1 MSEASDKERPTEEG
15 KLQERDLFLGL
26 IQSFQAA
33 AMQQM
38 GKVMNPF
45 TEKIE
50 RDMGHAQ
57 MSIEMLE
64 MLRTRTQGNLTGQ
77 EARFLNHGLTAP
89 HLVRLLAQL
98 RDHPLDVLPIESH
111 GRGLLLRAVRL
122 EKRRQPLGAPA
133 QERLMARLAPLS
145 LLPLP
150 EHPLGVQL
158 APLAEDVG
166 MARDHLVDD
175 PANQPLELR
184 AVLALERDAQE
195 HDQEQEIPQL
205 LLHGGPIVARD
216 RLSDFVRFL
225 EH

>member
-77 EARFLNHGLTAP
+77 EARFLNHVLT
-89 HLVRLLAQL
+89 
-98 RDHPLDVLPIESH
+98 
-111 GRGLLLRAVRL
+111 
-122 EKRRQPLGAPA
+122 
-133 QERLMARLAPLS
+133 
-145 LLPLP
+145 
-150 EHPLGVQL
+150 
-158 APLAEDVG
+158 
-166 MARDHLVDD
+166 
-175 PANQPLELR
+175 ELR
-184 AVLALERDAQE
+184 LNY
-195 HDQEQEIPQL
+195 
-205 LLHGGPIVARD
+205 VAEMEKD
-216 RLSDFVRFL
+216 KTAGDTPA
-225 EH
+225 